1 MDLQRVQASM
11 MSKRAMDKQAVV
23 TNLIKSIGGPAAA
36 AGAGAHNAA
45 LYLIGAAAIA
55 GGVIGAFG
63 AQLTAHGKQDE
74 DTVKKEYENER
85 LKADVGYLSSRLED
99 EFNRSKMNNKPKA
112 ARVLNV

>member
-1 MDLQRVQASM
+1 MNIQVVQRSM
-11 MSKRAMDKQAVV
+11 MIKRA
-23 TNLIKSIGGPAAA
+23 NPIGNFFRSIGLPVGAAA
-36 AGAGAHNAA
+36 AGAHNAA
-45 LYLIGAAAIA
+45 LYLIGAAALA

-85 LKADVGYLSSRLED
+85 LKADVGYVASRLED
-99 EFNRSKMNNKPKA
+99 EYNRSKTAVKPKA

>member
-1 MDLQRVQASM
+1 MNLQTVQKAM
-11 MSKRAMDKQAVV
+11 MTKKAVV
-23 TNLIKSIGGPAAA
+23 GMNALRSIIGPVSAGA
-36 AGAGAHNAA
+36 AGVHNAA
-45 LYLIGAAAIA
+45 LYLIGAAAIG

-85 LKADVGYLSSRLED
+85 LKADVGYVASRLED
-99 EFNRSKMNNKPKA
+99 EYNRSKTATKPKA

>member
-1 MDLQRVQASM
+1 MNIQTVQRSM
-11 MSKRAMDKQAVV
+11 MIKQANPL
-23 TNLIKSIGGPAAA
+23 TNLLRFSGMNVGAAA
-36 AGAGAHNAA
+36 AGAHNAA
-45 LYLIGAAAIA
+45 LYLIGAAALA

-85 LKADVGYLSSRLED
+85 LKADVGYVASRLED
-99 EFNRSKMNNKPKA
+99 EFNRSKTAVKPKA